1 MNRQRQRLAL
11 LVTVDVQLDVDRQ
24 QALCRIPAREI
35 VARVTHQERQLLI
48 APLIFE
54 FHRRREFAQQGR
66 NGLEID
72 VIEDKG
78 LLCLGHVQHVMHRVT
93 ALL

>member
-1 MNRQRQRLAL
+1 M
-11 LVTVDVQLDVDRQ
+11 
-24 QALCRIPAREI
+24 
-35 VARVTHQERQLLI
+35 THQERQLLI

-72 VIEDKG
+72 VIENKG